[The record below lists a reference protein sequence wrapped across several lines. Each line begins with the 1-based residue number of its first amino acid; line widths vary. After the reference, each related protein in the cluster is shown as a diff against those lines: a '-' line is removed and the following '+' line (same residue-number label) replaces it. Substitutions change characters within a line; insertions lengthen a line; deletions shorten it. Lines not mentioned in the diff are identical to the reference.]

1 MGYACP
7 TYKPPPSF
15 QLQVGGATGGVD
27 CLAHSAT
34 VALDGS
40 TCGAKR
46 VPGRTIRLRS
56 SEPVPDPVSPG
67 LNLNQIA
74 AVLDDYG
81 LYLDV
86 RVGWRALTWAQYERY
101 RAEGHFIILQGGY
114 APIAASRYDAGRG
127 FTGAHGITESS
138 LATWDPLADGRA
150 SGVFRYNGTLY
161 TRSVI
166 RSFAARL
173 WTGSQYT
180 GPDRVWCG
188 IGRDVVPEYRAVVHP
203 TSGRYFEYAVNE
215 SPKVILSRTRHR
227 TGGFSGE
234 CTAPKTFWWPQAG
247 KAYRLVRMLSGVN
260 AGDWVSAQY
269 ATEV

>member
-1 MGYACP
+1 MANCP
-7 TYKPPPSF
+7 THKPAPSF
-15 QLQVGGATGGVD
+15 QLQTGGATGPFD
-27 CLAHSAT
+27 CTAHSGT
-34 VALDGS
+34 IVLDGS

-56 SEPVPDPVSPG
+56 NEPVPAPGSPG
-67 LNLNQIA
+67 LNLNQLA

-101 RAEGHFIILQGGY
+101 RAEGHFMAAQGGY
-114 APIAASRYDAGRG
+114 APIAASKYDAGRG
-127 FTGAHGITESS
+127 FQDNHCIAESS
-138 LATWDPLADGRA
+138 LATWDSLADGRA
-150 SGVFRYNGTLY
+150 VGVWRYDGTLY

-166 RSFAARL
+166 RHFTERL

-180 GPDRVWCG
+180 GTDRVWCA
-188 IGRDVVPEYRAVVHP
+188 IGRDVVPEYEASVHP
-203 TSGRYFEYAVNE
+203 ASGFYFEYTVNE
-215 SPKVILSRTRHR
+215 ATKTVTSRTREK

-234 CTAPKTFWWPQAG
+234 CTAPKTFWWPAAG
-247 KAYRLVRMLSGVN
+247 QSYRLVRMLSGAN
-260 AGDWVSAQY
+260 AGDWISDQY